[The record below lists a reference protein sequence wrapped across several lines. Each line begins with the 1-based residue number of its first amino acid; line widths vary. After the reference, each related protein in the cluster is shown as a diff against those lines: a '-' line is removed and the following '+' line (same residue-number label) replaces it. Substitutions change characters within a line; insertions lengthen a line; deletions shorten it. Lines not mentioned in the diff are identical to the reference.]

1 MEKYNIVKKYYMI
14 NIINFLNKI
23 GFSRGRLKKFNSIM
37 LNYYSKKNN
46 IKSFQY
52 NYYGKKF
59 NLFPF
64 ENATDNKIIISSRK
78 HESHELKFLENL
90 NKKNNSVFLD
100 IGANMGYYSIM
111 SSEFGFDKIYAIE
124 PLANMHKRIQEHIDM
139 NNLNNLVRL
148 IPYALGDQIK
158 NITMFEE
165 PSNYGGSSLMKSPK
179 RTVTTNVKMITL
191 NKFVK
196 DNLIKHIDAIKI
208 DVEGYEDKVLMPFF
222 LNTSNTVWPRLV
234 IIEHSQRLE
243 WVDDVIQWMLN
254 NNYVLVFK
262 SKGNSIFKL
271 NIN

>member
-1 MEKYNIVKKYYMI
+1 MI
-14 NIINFLNKI
+14 NLINFINKI
-23 GFSRGRLKKFNSIM
+23 GFSRGKFKKINSKI
-37 LNYYSKKNN
+37 LDYYSKKTNV
-46 IKSFQY
+46 KSFQY

-59 NLFPF
+59 DLFPF

-78 HESHELKFLENL
+78 HESHELNFLENL

-111 SSEFGFDKIYAIE
+111 SSGFGFNKIYAIE
-124 PLANMHKRIQEHIDM
+124 PLTNMHKRIKEHIDI
-139 NNLNNLVRL
+139 NNLNNLVYL
-148 IPYALGDQIK
+148 VPYALGDKIK
-158 NITMFEE
+158 NITFFEE

-179 RTVTTNVKMITL
+179 RTIATNVKMITL

-196 DNLIKHIDAIKI
+196 DNSIDHIDAIKI

-222 LNTSNTVWPRLV
+222 LNSSTAVWPKLV

-254 NNYVLVFK
+254 NNYVLAFK
-262 SKGNSIFKL
+262 GKGNSIFKL

>member
-1 MEKYNIVKKYYMI
+1 MI
-14 NIINFLNKI
+14 NVIKFLNKV
-23 GFSRGRLKKFNSIM
+23 GFSRGRLKKINSKI

-52 NYYGKKF
+52 NYHGNKF

-78 HESHELKFLENL
+78 HESHELKFLEYL
-90 NKKNNSVFLD
+90 NKTNDSVFLD

-111 SSEFGFDKIYAIE
+111 SSDFGFDKIYAIE
-124 PLANMHKRIQEHIDM
+124 PLTNMHKRIQKHIEI
-139 NNLNNLVRL
+139 NNLNNLVFL
-148 IPYALGDQIK
+148 IPYALGDKIK
-158 NITMFEE
+158 NITLFEE

-191 NKFVK
+191 DKFIK
-196 DNLIKHIDAIKI
+196 DNSIKHIDAIKI

-222 LNTSNTVWPRLV
+222 LNSSTTIWPKLV

-254 NNYVLVFK
+254 NDYALVFK

-271 NIN
+271 NII

>member
-1 MEKYNIVKKYYMI
+1 MSRLKNYFKLEIYTIVEKYYMI

-23 GFSRGRLKKFNSIM
+23 GFSRGKLKRINSKI

-78 HESHELKFLENL
+78 HESHELNFLENL

-111 SSEFGFDKIYAIE
+111 SSGFGFNKIYAIE
-124 PLANMHKRIQEHIDM
+124 PLTNMHKRIQEHIDI
-139 NNLNNLVRL
+139 NNLNNLVYL
-148 IPYALGDQIK
+148 VPYALGDKIK
-158 NITMFEE
+158 NITFFEE

-179 RTVTTNVKMITL
+179 L
-191 NKFVK
+191 S
-196 DNLIKHIDAIKI
+196 
-208 DVEGYEDKVLMPFF
+208 F
-222 LNTSNTVWPRLV
+222 LR
-234 IIEHSQRLE
+234 
-243 WVDDVIQWMLN
+243 
-254 NNYVLVFK
+254 
-262 SKGNSIFKL
+262 
-271 NIN
+271 